1 MFQFAEVG
9 GAVRD
14 SLLGLDSKDVDFVAV
29 PTEIFSDASVAFD
42 ALVAHLKEQGFKVF
56 LETPQFFTVRA
67 QVPERHPLRSRTTV
81 ADFVLARK
89 DGPSSDGRRPDFVM
103 PGTLLDDLE
112 RRDFRINAMALLN
125 GELVDPF
132 NGQADLEAGLIR
144 FVGNPQDRIAEDG
157 LRVMRAL
164 RFSVT
169 KHFKLPPDTWIPIN
183 TPFAAQMLHKVSV
196 ERIREEMDKMFSVDT
211 ERSMQ
216 LLSSVSSLIRGAIF
230 RDGLRLIPTLRH

>member
-1 MFQFAEVG
+1 
-9 GAVRD
+9 
-14 SLLGLDSKDVDFVAV
+14 
-29 PTEIFSDASVAFD
+29 
-42 ALVAHLKEQGFKVF
+42 
-56 LETPQFFTVRA
+56 VRA

-89 DGPSSDGRRPDFVM
+89 DGPSSDGRRPDFVL